1 MKLVTIGTYQSA
13 PIAHIAVNVLHAH
26 GIKGFVVNDNFDA
39 WDWCLSDA
47 IGGVLI
53 QVEENDVAV
62 AREILKTAS
71 TVEPEDLEKAAL
83 AAPLEPQPDTRW
95 SWFYP
100 DDAIDSAHEKQAN
113 IEVNDVKGAGEVIG
127 EDTEQIIPNA
137 REKVVATA
145 FRGALLFL
153 IIPPLQALVTYY
165 LVLAYTQEMPLSAR
179 YRTQLIVATLVNLP
193 FVVVGIVIART
204 MVQYFTSG

>member
-26 GIKGFVVNDNFDA
+26 GIKGFVVNDNIVA

-71 TVEPEDLEKAAL
+71 TIEPEDLEKAAL

-113 IEVNDVKGAGEVIG
+113 IEVNDVKGAGEVSG
-127 EDTEQIIPNA
+127 EDTKQIIPNA
-137 REKVVATA
+137 REKAVATA
-145 FRGALLFL
+145 FRGAFLFL
-153 IIPPLQALVTYY
+153 IFPPLQALVTYY
-165 LVLAYTQEMPLSAR
+165 LVLAYIQDMPMRAM
-179 YRTQLIVATLVNLP
+179 YRTQLKVATLVNLP
-193 FVVVGIVIART
+193 FVVLSIVIARNV
-204 MVQYFTSG
+204 VQYFMIR